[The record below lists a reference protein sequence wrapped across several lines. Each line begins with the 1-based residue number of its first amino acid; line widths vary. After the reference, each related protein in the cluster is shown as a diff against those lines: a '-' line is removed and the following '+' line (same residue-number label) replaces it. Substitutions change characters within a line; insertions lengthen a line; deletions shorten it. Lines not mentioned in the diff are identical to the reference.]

1 MSGVKGCGLGRPG
14 LLRMSQNNCY
24 FGLRDLTRVSCWS
37 SCFSG
42 VSLDVSSFV
51 CHTISPAAFVSPL
64 LGLLESV
71 HMAKSA
77 SQGTRDEVVEMQS
90 SVGHDGCI
98 VSCVSLV

>member
-14 LLRMSQNNCY
+14 LLRMFQDHCY
-24 FGLRDLTRVSCWS
+24 FGLRDLKEVSCWS

-64 LGLLESV
+64 LW
-71 HMAKSA
+71 
-77 SQGTRDEVVEMQS
+77 DCS
-90 SVGHDGCI
+90 SPNPQVKQHGMRQLRCI
-98 VSCVSLV
+98 VQLDMMGAFEVA